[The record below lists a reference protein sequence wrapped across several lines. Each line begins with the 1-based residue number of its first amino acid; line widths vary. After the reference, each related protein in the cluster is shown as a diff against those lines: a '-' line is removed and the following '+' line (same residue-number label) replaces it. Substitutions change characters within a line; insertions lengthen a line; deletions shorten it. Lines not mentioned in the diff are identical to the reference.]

1 MKDSTQLDQFL
12 ITNSKY
18 FEARDLNLLSPSI
31 ERAID
36 TKWPILRSMTFKDPT
51 MLLVISV
58 VVGSLGIDR
67 FLLGQ
72 SLYGV
77 LKLITLGGCGVW
89 TIVDW
94 FLIMGLTKEKNKQDL
109 IAVIN

>member
-1 MKDSTQLDQFL
+1 MKDSTKLDQFL

-18 FEARDLNLLSPSI
+18 FEARDLNLLAPSI

-36 TKWPILRSMTFKDPT
+36 QKWPILRSMTFKDPT

-77 LKLITLGGCGVW
+77 LKLITLGGCGIW

-109 IAVIN
+109 IAIIN